1 MSSPDPDFFPHG
13 IAEAL
18 EESLSRYAGIEKLL
32 AGRTNRMIE
41 GERRSVAV
49 LFLDLTGFTDLG
61 ESVDHEVLHGI
72 VSMIMGFL
80 SSVVESYGG
89 YVDKFEGD
97 RLMAL
102 FGARSAAENDSARAV
117 GCAMRMIDVLDEVG
131 PILRSGPIVR
141 SEPAV
146 TARIGIHFGPVTV
159 APDPTG
165 HVTATGATVNLASR
179 IEEMTEPG
187 RISVSDSVWKECGN
201 LFSFSRLGSFDVRG
215 ISVPVPLYAPLGPGS
230 LRLER
235 WDRAARLICSPLV
248 DRLME
253 REVLS
258 RLLDETGKEPGNTV
272 MLRIRGDA
280 GIGKSRLLHH
290 LMEQAR
296 GFRVL
301 HGHAEHY
308 SRTPFW
314 IWIDLLRAYFGI
326 TDELPG
332 EIMEKIEGL
341 AGECPDGKLA
351 AKVREEASRM
361 KGLLS
366 LTRRGTSE
374 GSDED
379 SRSIVVAIR
388 LILDAIGACGDLLL
402 ALEDVH
408 WMDEPSWK
416 VLKLFVE
423 SGAGPSSTLIA
434 VTERPN
440 ESFGDIPAEDW
451 EILDLNPLESREIIA
466 ISGHLLARGAE
477 EAGFSPGLLELLSN
491 GARGNPFYAE
501 ELVLSLLEI
510 GGIEAGDDGTWRLT
524 MERDRMVVPTSV
536 RAIIQSRVDM
546 LTGAER
552 KVLQLASVIGT
563 SFRAPVLHQVMS
575 MLEPGIDREETIEAL
590 VRKGFLVRGD
600 RGSLSFRHDLVQ
612 SSVYG
617 TVLRHNR
624 RIVHSLTARAYEK
637 LFPDES
643 AVLAPMIFGHWKN
656 SGERDK
662 VLQWSLKALV
672 SAQDNEQNGE
682 VLGITDTILG
692 LAGEDADDEEWPAR
706 AMALEARH
714 DVLART
720 GDVSSALAL
729 VEKLYEESGLRGRS
743 DLEAAA
749 IRFRCILL
757 PEVGEVDRVGGLFEL
772 ALQKAE
778 EAGDEGL
785 RGNILSSMAN
795 HYSDLGMIGPAL
807 EHFEKAQLI
816 FTERGMM
823 RPLGSAKANMANLL
837 MKLGR
842 REEAAEEYN
851 RSIDIF
857 RKLGRRTSL
866 AYSLNGLAINRAISG
881 ELEEA
886 RGLFEEAYEYQLDI
900 GNKTLQ
906 TMILNNLG
914 VLTRM
919 LGDYDRSLQYRLS
932 ALEMARQAGSLRSL
946 AIAQTNL
953 GNIYRLME
961 EPDKAFEYCARALE
975 TASQAKDHFTN
986 CHAFSIRG
994 MTHLQLEEPDR
1005 AAEDYA
1011 KALSIVE
1018 EMDIKPGVVEDFEEF
1033 REMLLERGLAC
1044 RIPSGWREEG

>member
-1 MSSPDPDFFPHG
+1 
-13 IAEAL
+13 
-18 EESLSRYAGIEKLL
+18 
-32 AGRTNRMIE
+32 MIE

-72 VSMIMGFL
+72 ISMIMGFL

-117 GCAMRMIDVLDEVG
+117 GCSLRMIDVLEEVG
-131 PILRSGPIVR
+131 PVLGSTL
-141 SEPAV
+141 

-165 HVTATGATVNLASR
+165 HVTATGSTVNLASR

-187 RISVSDSVWKECGN
+187 KVTVSGSVWQECGN
-201 LFSFSRLGSFDVRG
+201 LFSFSHLGSFDVRG
-215 ISVPVPLYAPLGPGS
+215 ISTPVSLYVPLGPGS

-235 WDRAARLICSPLV
+235 WDRAARLACSPLV
-248 DRLME
+248 DREAEM
-253 REVLS
+253 EVLG
-258 RLLDETGKEPGNTV
+258 RLLDRTRKDPGSTV
-272 MLRIRGDA
+272 LVRIMGEA

-290 LMEQAR
+290 LMKEAR
-296 GFRVL
+296 GFMVL
-301 HGHAEHY
+301 HGHAMHY
-308 SRTPFW
+308 SQTPFW
-314 IWIDLLRAYFGI
+314 IWIDLLRDHFGI
-326 TDELPG
+326 TDELPA
-332 EIMEKIEGL
+332 EILERIMGL
-341 AGECPDGKLA
+341 ADECPDGKLA
-351 AKVREEASRM
+351 AKVREEAARLTE
-361 KGLLS
+361 LLS
-366 LTRRGTSE
+366 LTRKGTSE
-374 GSDED
+374 DSVED

-388 LILDAIGACGDLLL
+388 LILDAIGACGDLLV

-416 VLKLFVE
+416 ALKLFVE
-423 SGAGPSSTLIA
+423 TGAGPSSILIA
-434 VTERPN
+434 VTERPL
-440 ESFGDIPAEDW
+440 ECFGYVPAEEWRILELKAMEND
-451 EILDLNPLESREIIA
+451 EIRA
-466 ISGHLLARGAE
+466 ISSHLLAREDE
-477 EAGFSPGLLELLSN
+477 ETGFSPGLLELLTT

-510 GGIEAGDDGTWRLT
+510 GGIESGDDGTWRLT
-524 MERDRMVVPTSV
+524 MERDRMVVPTTV
-536 RAIIQSRVDM
+536 RALVQSRVDM

-563 SFRAPVLHQVMS
+563 SFRTPVLHQVIA
-575 MLEPGIDREETIEAL
+575 MLDLGIEWEEAIEAL
-590 VRKGFLVRGD
+590 VRKGFLVTGD
-600 RGSLSFRHDLVQ
+600 RGSLSFRHELVQ

-624 RIVHSLTARAYEK
+624 KIVHNLAATAYEE
-637 LFPDES
+637 LYPDES
-643 AVLAPMIFGHWKN
+643 AVLAPMIFGHWKK
-656 SGERDK
+656 SGEREK
-662 VLQWSLKALV
+662 VLEWSLKALA

-682 VLGITDTILG
+682 ILEISDTILG
-692 LAGEDADDEEWPAR
+692 LVGEDANDEEWPAR
-706 AMALEARH
+706 VAALDARH
-714 DVLART
+714 EVLART
-720 GDVSSALAL
+720 GDVLGALEL
-729 VEKLYEESGLRGRS
+729 VEKLHEESGLRGRP

-749 IRFRCILL
+749 IRLRCILL
-757 PEVGEVDRVGGLFEL
+757 PEVGGMDQVEDLFEL
-772 ALQKAE
+772 ALAKAE
-778 EAGDEGL
+778 EACDEGL
-785 RGNILSSMAN
+785 RGSILSSMAN
-795 HYSDLGMIGPAL
+795 HCSDLGMNGPAL
-807 EHFEKAQLI
+807 EYFKKAQLI

-823 RPLGSAKANMANLL
+823 RHLGSAKANMANLL

-851 RSIDIF
+851 RSIEIF

-866 AYSLNGLAINRAISG
+866 GYSLNGLAINRAICG

-906 TMILNNLG
+906 SMILNNLG
-914 VLTRM
+914 VLTRI

-946 AIAQTNL
+946 AIAQANL
-953 GNIYRLME
+953 GNIYRLLE
-961 EPDKAFEYCARALE
+961 EPGKAFEYCARALE
-975 TASQAKDHFTN
+975 TASQAKDQFTT

-994 MTHLQLEEPDR
+994 MTHLQLEELDR
-1005 AAEDYA
+1005 AAENYA
-1011 KALSIVE
+1011 QALAIVE
-1018 EMDIKPGVVEDFEEF
+1018 EMDIKPGIVDDFDEF

-1044 RIPSGWREEG
+1044 RTPSVWRDED